1 MDTTQIAE
9 CSGISVM
16 LAILPTLGLI
26 VSEVLPYISK
36 SDKCNGLLQTAI
48 CAVKHLINK
57 EPCST
62 EEIIEAIQRFTPT
75 NSPTNSSR
83 VLNSDEAGQTPNNSP
98 VEIIEAIEVLDV

>member
-75 NSPTNSSR
+75 NSPR

-98 VEIIEAIEVLDV
+98 VEIIEAIEVLDF